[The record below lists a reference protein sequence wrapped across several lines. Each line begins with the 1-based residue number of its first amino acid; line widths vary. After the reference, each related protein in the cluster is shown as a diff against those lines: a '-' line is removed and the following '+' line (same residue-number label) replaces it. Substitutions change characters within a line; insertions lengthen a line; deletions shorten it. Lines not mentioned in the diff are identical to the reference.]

1 MNRYIPHMYILDY
14 SDYFIDEF
22 TFCLFFHDFAVV
34 NNQTSL
40 KTLTINKETTKE
52 LSMTS
57 MSYTTMLTQTKS
69 AGNINA

>member
-1 MNRYIPHMYILDY
+1 MYILDY
-14 SDYFIDEF
+14 SDYFINKF

-34 NNQTSL
+34 NTQISL
-40 KTLTINKETTKE
+40 KTLTINKETTNE

-57 MSYTTMLTQTKS
+57 MSYTTMLTQTPS